1 MVPGV
6 IPGLDE
12 MLTGHIENRSEQ
24 KGYSMMSLKHIDR
37 YNTMQIFA
45 RNGKGMCLYG
55 GKEKGNSAA
64 V

>member
-12 MLTGHIENRSEQ
+12 MLTGHIENRSLQ
-24 KGYSMMSLKHIDR
+24 KGYSIMSLKHIER

-45 RNGKGMCLYG
+45 RNGKGMGLFG
-55 GKEKGNSAA
+55 GKEKSNSAA